1 MRPSENSA
9 YRHSTE
15 SGAARSEAENLLGD
29 FCALLR
35 QLGVRGA
42 LPARHSP
49 LAPPFQRITSLP
61 ALQSFLD
68 TYLTQILLPLELP
81 AIVEACGRVRRGQAR
96 ELIALDRQLAGEAR
110 LAPFASA
117 SRKIGALQLQRLKPL
132 RDERTVQRYLC
143 AVESGRAGGWH
154 TLVYGLTLAVY
165 SFPLRQGLLHYARE
179 TLSGL
184 ARAAAGPATFFDPAC
199 QEMLETFLARLPE
212 AVEPAIPPCD
222 VASDKSRRRRE
233 ESLTQQNQE
242 TEKV

>member
-1 MRPSENSA
+1 MRPSEKSA
-9 YRHSTE
+9 YWHSTE
-15 SGAARSEAENLLGD
+15 FGTAQSEAENLLGD

-35 QLGVRGA
+35 QVGVRGIS
-42 LPARHSP
+42 PACHSP
-49 LAPPFQRITSLP
+49 LAPPSQRITGLP
-61 ALQSFLD
+61 ALQGFLD

-81 AIVEACGRVRRGQAR
+81 AIAEACGRVRRGQAR

-143 AVESGRAGGWH
+143 AVESGRAEGWH

-165 SFPLRQGLLHYARE
+165 SFPLRQGLFHYARE

-184 ARAAAGPATFFDPAC
+184 ARAAAGPGTFFDPAC

-212 AVEPAIPPCD
+212 AVETAIPPCD
-222 VASDKSRRRRE
+222 DALHLSYS
-233 ESLTQQNQE
+233 SH
-242 TEKV
+242 

>member
-9 YRHSTE
+9 CRHSTE
-15 SGAARSEAENLLGD
+15 SEIARSEAENLLGD

-35 QLGVRGA
+35 QVGVGGL
-42 LPARHSP
+42 LPACHSP
-49 LAPPFQRITSLP
+49 LAPLSASITGLP
-61 ALQSFLD
+61 ALQSFLE

-81 AIVEACGRVRRGQAR
+81 AIAKACGRVRRGEAR
-96 ELIALDRQLAGEAR
+96 ELIALDRQLAEQAR

-117 SRKIGALQLQRLKPL
+117 SRKIGALRLQRLKPL

-184 ARAAAGPATFFDPAC
+184 ARAAAGPGNFSDPAC
-199 QEMLETFLARLPE
+199 QEMLETILAGLPE
-212 AVEPAIPPCD
+212 EVERTVPACE
-222 VASDKSRRRRE
+222 AALHGKRF
-233 ESLTQQNQE
+233 
-242 TEKV
+242 

>member
-1 MRPSENSA
+1 MRPSEKSA
-9 YRHSTE
+9 CRHPTE
-15 SGAARSEAENLLGD
+15 SGSTQSEAENLLGD
-29 FCALLR
+29 FCVLLQ
-35 QLGVRGA
+35 QLGIRGT
-42 LPARHSP
+42 LPDCLSP
-49 LAPPFQRITSLP
+49 FAPPTQRITGLP

-81 AIVEACGRVRRGQAR
+81 AIAEACARVRRGETR
-96 ELIALDRQLAGEAR
+96 ELIALDRQLAGETR

-132 RDERTVQRYLC
+132 RYERTVQRYLC

-184 ARAAAGPATFFDPAC
+184 ARAAAGPVEFFDPAC
-199 QEMLETFLARLPE
+199 QEMLETILARLPE
-212 AVEPAIPPCD
+212 AVEQTIRPCD
-222 VASDKSRRRRE
+222 VGDDVR
-233 ESLTQQNQE
+233 SL
-242 TEKV
+242 

>member
-9 YRHSTE
+9 YRHPTE
-15 SGAARSEAENLLGD
+15 SETARNEAENLLGD

-35 QLGVRGA
+35 QLGIHKMSPDCL
-42 LPARHSP
+42 LPFAFP
-49 LAPPFQRITSLP
+49 TQPITSLP

-68 TYLTQILLPLELP
+68 TYLTQVLLPLELP
-81 AIVEACGRVRRGQAR
+81 AIADAWGRVRRGEAH

-117 SRKIGALQLQRLKPL
+117 SRKVGALQLQRLKPL

-184 ARAAAGPATFFDPAC
+184 ARAAAGPGTFFDPAC
-199 QEMLETFLARLPE
+199 HEMLETILARLPE
-212 AVEPAIPPCD
+212 AVERAIPPCD
-222 VASDKSRRRRE
+222 DALQGKRQSIG
-233 ESLTQQNQE
+233 
-242 TEKV
+242 

>member
-1 MRPSENSA
+1 MRPSEKSA
-9 YRHSTE
+9 YWHSTE
-15 SGAARSEAENLLGD
+15 SGTAPREAENLLGD

-35 QLGVRGA
+35 QVGVGGIS
-42 LPARHSP
+42 PACHSA
-49 LAPPFQRITSLP
+49 LAPPSQRITGLA

-81 AIVEACGRVRRGQAR
+81 AIAEACGRVRRGQAR

-184 ARAAAGPATFFDPAC
+184 ARAAAGPEEFFDPAC
-199 QEMLETFLARLPE
+199 QEMLETILARLPE
-212 AVEPAIPPCD
+212 AVETAIPPCD
-222 VASDKSRRRRE
+222 DALPLSYS
-233 ESLTQQNQE
+233 SH
-242 TEKV
+242 